1 MNTAERQKIDDIC
14 NEIFMSIDEIGA
26 RSPEKLTDDIIR
38 DTRRPDLA
46 TQSEVVEETTAEIK
60 NLQDE
65 LNALNDHVETIQDM
79 IVSPADGDKG
89 FVEDEAR
96 TVEYIRGNMQVI
108 FKVLLDIAELN
119 SLDENNNT
127 LNMIDENV
135 QYACAAIGHLVNEL
149 YKAYER

>member
-1 MNTAERQKIDDIC
+1 MNTAERQKVEDIC
-14 NEIFMSIDEIGA
+14 NEIFMSIDEIGP
-26 RSPEKLTDDIIR
+26 RSSSKLTDDIIR
-38 DTRRPDLA
+38 DAKRPDLA
-46 TQSEVVEETTAEIK
+46 TQYEVVEEITAEVK

-108 FKVLLDIAELN
+108 FKVLLDIVELN
-119 SLDENNNT
+119 DLDKNNNT
-127 LNMIDENV
+127 LNMIAENV
-135 QYACAAIGHLVNEL
+135 QCACAAIGHLVNEL